1 MDSERKDRL
10 EKKNKQTIEDIKQRI
25 VELKESLSSLGDVD
39 NIDNYIDLMKFDLE
53 KEFNK
58 KKFEDR
64 RKVIEKYLDVV
75 TVKLIDKTYKR
86 KVYEIVIK
94 LNYTIGEDR
103 RSEFKLGVGV
113 DNSPNQYNNP
123 MGYKL
128 GYELAQS
135 RFSTYNAKV
144 FNLGINL
151 TYKYTITN
159 MGINLWNK
167 LTNKRDLVKVEIP
180 N

>member
-1 MDSERKDRL
+1 MR
-10 EKKNKQTIEDIKQRI
+10 
-25 VELKESLSSLGDVD
+25 ESLSSLDDVD

-53 KEFNK
+53 NEFNK

-94 LNYTIGEDR
+94 SNYTTGEDR

-113 DNSPNQYNNP
+113 DNSANQYNNP

-128 GYELAQS
+128 GYELAERKGFEPS
-135 RFSTYNAKV
+135 
-144 FNLGINL
+144 
-151 TYKYTITN
+151 
-159 MGINLWNK
+159 
-167 LTNKRDLVKVEIP
+167 IP
-180 N
+180 R

>member
-1 MDSERKDRL
+1 M
-10 EKKNKQTIEDIKQRI
+10 
-25 VELKESLSSLGDVD
+25 KESLSRLGDVD

-113 DNSPNQYNNP
+113 NNSPNQYNNP

-128 GYELAQS
+128 GYELAERKGFEPSIRYQRIHAFQACALS
-135 RFSTYNAKV
+135 HSATS
-144 FNLGINL
+144 LI
-151 TYKYTITN
+151 
-159 MGINLWNK
+159 
-167 LTNKRDLVKVEIP
+167 
-180 N
+180 

>member
-1 MDSERKDRL
+1 L
-10 EKKNKQTIEDIKQRI
+10 KKKK
-25 VELKESLSSLGDVD
+25 
-39 NIDNYIDLMKFDLE
+39 YE

-64 RKVIEKYLDVV
+64 RKVIEKYLDEV

-94 LNYTIGEDR
+94 LNYTLGEDR
-103 RSEFKLGVGV
+103 RCEFKLGVGV

-128 GYELAQS
+128 GYELAQRGIS
-135 RFSTYNAKV
+135 NYNQLSKFSLILIYN
-144 FNLGINL
+144 
-151 TYKYTITN
+151 YKTFSSVRT
-159 MGINLWNK
+159 K
-167 LTNKRDLVKVEIP
+167 NKRKIIRVELP
-180 N
+180 SYY